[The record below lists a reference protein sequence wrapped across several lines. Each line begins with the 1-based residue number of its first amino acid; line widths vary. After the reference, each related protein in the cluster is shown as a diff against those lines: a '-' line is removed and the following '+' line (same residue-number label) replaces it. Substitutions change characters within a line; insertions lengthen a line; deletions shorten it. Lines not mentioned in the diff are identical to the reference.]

1 MSHRH
6 FASHRVGASCDV
18 PRNWPRMAVIA
29 ALVAG
34 LGGVGLTAGAQDQTR
49 PALDATLESVSGGN
63 RTISAERGR
72 RVIVL
77 FYEDRNHLSTNEAF
91 KGNLR
96 RFIDDNHLGNR
107 VVTIGVANLL
117 RMPRSVPRSL
127 VRSMIRP
134 LVSEW
139 SVDILLDWDGV
150 MRTDP
155 WPMQGNTSNVAI
167 LDKQSR
173 LIWHTT
179 GALSQQQT
187 TQFYRTLRRAMRAE

>member
-6 FASHRVGASCDV
+6 FASSSGDSFRGPGV
-18 PRNWPRMAVIA
+18 WPRVVAIA
-29 ALVAG
+29 ALVVG
-34 LGGVGLTAGAQDQTR
+34 LGGIGLTAGAQDQTR

-63 RTISAERGR
+63 RSISAERGR

-77 FYEDRNHLSTNEAF
+77 FYEDRNHLSTNEEL

-96 RFIDDNHLGNR
+96 RFIDDNDLDSR

-134 LVSEW
+134 LVSQW

-150 MRTDP
+150 MRSDP
-155 WPMQGNTSNVAI
+155 WPMRGNTSNVAI
-167 LDKQSR
+167 LDRQSR
-173 LIWHTT
+173 LVWHTT
-179 GALSQQQT
+179 GALSERQT